1 MPTAVLALSRGLSR
15 EAQGHWDRELLKKA
29 LRVGSKPA
37 WRPSAVRRV
46 DSVVFCKVP
55 ALEGG
60 RRDVSQQTPRQ
71 RFGIRRVPLLR
82 VRDLSL
88 SRVTYGG
95 TLGSKASCLLFNIM
109 PDIVYSLQRHV
120 VAGCVCVGRI
130 EEISKAAL
138 LPKSMATGPTKMQ
151 ATALT
156 VGGFKP
162 RRERAKGVE
171 LPGTSSSNHARLGYP
186 CVVNHG
192 PGAKKTGNSWP
203 MQPGQG
209 LRFPRLITPTP

>member
-1 MPTAVLALSRGLSR
+1 M
-15 EAQGHWDRELLKKA
+15 
-29 LRVGSKPA
+29 
-37 WRPSAVRRV
+37 
-46 DSVVFCKVP
+46 FCRVP

-60 RRDVSQQTPRQ
+60 TRDVSQQTPRQ
-71 RFGIRRVPLLR
+71 RFGIRRVPPLR

-95 TLGSKASCLLFNIM
+95 TLGSKASCLLLNIM

-162 RRERAKGVE
+162 RRERAKRSGAPRHIFLQSCPPS
-171 LPGTSSSNHARLGYP
+171 LPLRRESRTRRQKDREQLAHAAGSRFALSKVDNP
-186 CVVNHG
+186 NPLVN
-192 PGAKKTGNSWP
+192 
-203 MQPGQG
+203 
-209 LRFPRLITPTP
+209 